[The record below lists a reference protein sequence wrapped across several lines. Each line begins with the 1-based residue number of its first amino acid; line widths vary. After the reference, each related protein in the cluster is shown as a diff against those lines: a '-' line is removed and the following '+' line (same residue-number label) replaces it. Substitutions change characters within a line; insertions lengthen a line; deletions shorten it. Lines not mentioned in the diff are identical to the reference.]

1 MELSELPRQR
11 SVSIRVRFVTIMQR
25 YSGHR
30 ELVVHLPT
38 DPQEAIDVLI
48 KRFQIPWTG
57 TLEKSVRIFINKE
70 LLETFT
76 KSGRPLS
83 EGDWIS
89 FIPLSGG
96 G

>member
-1 MELSELPRQR
+1 MFESARQR
-11 SVSIRVRFVTIMQR
+11 SISIRVRFVTIMQQ
-25 YSGHR
+25 YSGQR
-30 ELVVHLPT
+30 ELVMHLPT
-38 DPQEAIDVLI
+38 DPQVAIDVLI

-70 LLETFT
+70 LLETFR
-76 KSGRPLS
+76 KSGQPLK
-83 EGDWIS
+83 EGDRIT

>member
-1 MELSELPRQR
+1 M
-11 SVSIRVRFVTIMQR
+11 
-25 YSGHR
+25 
-30 ELVVHLPT
+30 HLPT

-48 KRFQIPWTG
+48 KRFHIPWAG

-70 LLETFT
+70 LFEMFT
-76 KSGRPLS
+76 KSGRPLN
-83 EGDWIS
+83 EGDRIS